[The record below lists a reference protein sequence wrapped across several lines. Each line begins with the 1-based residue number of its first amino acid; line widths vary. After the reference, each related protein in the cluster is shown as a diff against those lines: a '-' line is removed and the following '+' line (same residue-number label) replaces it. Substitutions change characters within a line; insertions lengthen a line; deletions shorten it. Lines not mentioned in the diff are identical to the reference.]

1 MRIAERDHKV
11 KQISGRIMRSTA
23 FRSGGNNPAKV
34 VRSMVE
40 SAVKSGLMYRSRE
53 DDAALAMIDVDEA
66 KSLVAE
72 WNAALED
79 EGGGDREIA
88 AGQAL
93 AEFVAELAHDAQLAY
108 GDDESVEARL

>member
-1 MRIAERDHKV
+1 MRVAERDEKV

-23 FRSGGNNPAKV
+23 FRSGGENPARV

-53 DDAALAMIDVDEA
+53 DDAAMVMLDVDEA
-66 KSLVAE
+66 KSLVDE
-72 WNAALED
+72 WHEALED
-79 EGGGDREIA
+79 EEGGDREIA

-93 AEFVAELAHDAQLAY
+93 AEFVAVLVEHAQLAY
-108 GDDESVEARL
+108 GDDAGAEAKS